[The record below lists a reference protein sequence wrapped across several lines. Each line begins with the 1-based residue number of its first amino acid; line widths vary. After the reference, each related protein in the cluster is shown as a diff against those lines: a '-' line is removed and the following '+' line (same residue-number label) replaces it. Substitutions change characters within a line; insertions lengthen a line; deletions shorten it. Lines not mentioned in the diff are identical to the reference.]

1 MLKAYLKHRL
11 FSQIAEVASQMG
23 VRAHVVGGW
32 VRDCLM
38 DRPSKDL
45 DVVVEGSGIEMAT
58 RLAEKL
64 RLKQAPVVFSNFG
77 TAMIRYRNWEM
88 EFVGARRE
96 SYRSDSRKPQVEEGT
111 FEDDLKR
118 RDFTINALAVSL
130 NHEDFGQLTDRF
142 NGLSDL
148 KEGIIRTPLN
158 PIETFSDDPLRMM
171 RAVRFATLLDFR
183 IDPLCLQAIKSNAH
197 RLDIV
202 SVERIMDEFNRM
214 LQAKVPS
221 RGILLLHETGLLGRF
236 FPELE
241 ALRGVEE
248 IEGKGHKDNL
258 LHTLAVLD
266 NVAARSDDLWLRYA
280 ALLHDIAK
288 PRTKK
293 FDEQTGWSFHGHE
306 YVGYKMVRPIFRRLR
321 LPQNEK
327 MKFVEKMV
335 LLHLRP
341 IVLSQSEVSDSAVRR
356 LLFEAGEDIDQLML
370 LCEADIT
377 SGNREKVRRFLRHF
391 EGVRQKLH
399 EIEEKDRIRNWQP
412 PVSGDDIMKA
422 FGLQPGREVGVIK
435 TAIREAILDGE
446 ISNDR
451 EEALAYM
458 MRTGEKMGLR
468 PAPS

>member
-1 MLKAYLKHRL
+1 
-11 FSQIAEVASQMG
+11 MG
-23 VRAHVVGGW
+23 VRTHVVGGW

-38 DRPSKDL
+38 GRPSKDL

-58 RLAEKL
+58 RLTEKL

-77 TAMIRYRNWEM
+77 TAMIRYRNWEI

-96 SYRSDSRKPQVEEGT
+96 SYRSDSRKPQVEEGS

-142 NGLSDL
+142 NGLDDL
-148 KEGIIRTPLN
+148 KQGIIRTPLD

-183 IDPLCLQAIKSNAH
+183 IDPICLQAIKSNAH

-214 LQAKVPS
+214 LQARVPS
-221 RGILLLHETGLLGRF
+221 RGIMLLYETGLLGRF

-241 ALRGVEE
+241 ALSGVEE

-293 FDEQTGWSFHGHE
+293 FDEKTGWSFHGHE
-306 YVGYKMVRPIFRRLR
+306 YVGYKMIRPIFRRLR

-412 PVSGDDIMKA
+412 PVSGEDIMKA
-422 FGLQPGREVGVIK
+422 FDLPPGREVGEIK

-446 ISNDR
+446 IPNER

-458 MRTGEKMGLR
+458 IRTGEKMGLR
-468 PAPS
+468 LAPS